1 MPQFKLKDGRELEIL
16 DNGIN
21 SESTII
27 FHHGTPGHASTWSEW
42 LESAASAGIR
52 ALSYSRAGYGTS
64 DRNPGR
70 SVISI
75 NTDISQLL
83 DSKNISKFVSIGWSG
98 GGPHSLATTCEPR
111 NVGAISL
118 AGVGAY
124 GVEDLDFLEG
134 MGPENHD
141 EFGAALKDEATI
153 DQWMNEN
160 AGPMKSVTGGEIIE
174 AFGGLIG
181 EADKAALKDGAAEQ
195 MAASMRS
202 GLAVSFDGWIDDDL
216 VFVKPWGFDLA
227 AITKPVFLWQGDD
240 DFMVPHAHAYW
251 LEKHI
256 PTAQLNFVPGEGHIS
271 LGTKH
276 RGAILKQA
284 FDLLTAE
291 SHLPKTP

>member
-21 SESTII
+21 AESAII
-27 FHHGTPGHASTWSEW
+27 FHHGTPGHANTWGDW
-42 LESAASAGIR
+42 LDAAATAGIR
-52 ALSYSRAGYGTS
+52 AISYSRAGYGTS
-64 DRNPGR
+64 DRHPGR

-75 NTDISQLL
+75 NNDIAQVL
-83 DSKNISKFVSIGWSG
+83 DSKNIIKFVSIGWSG

-118 AGVGAY
+118 AGVGAF
-124 GVEDLDFLEG
+124 GVDDLDFLEG

-141 EFGAALKDEATI
+141 EFGAALKGEAVI
-153 DQWMNEN
+153 DKWMNDN
-160 AGPMKSVTGGEIIE
+160 AGPMKSVTGSDIIE

-181 EADKAALKDGAAEQ
+181 DADKAALNAGGADQ

-202 GLAVSFDGWIDDDL
+202 ALAVSFDGWIDDDL

-240 DFMVPHAHAYW
+240 DFMVPHAHSYW

-256 PTAQLNFVPGEGHIS
+256 PTATLIFKSGEGHIS
-271 LGTKH
+271 LGIKY
-276 RGAILKQA
+276 RSEILKQA
-284 FDLLTAE
+284 ADLL
-291 SHLPKTP
+291 K

>member
-21 SESTII
+21 SDTAII
-27 FHHGTPGHASTWSEW
+27 FHHGTPGHASSWIEW
-42 LESAASAGIR
+42 LESAANAGIR

-70 SVISI
+70 SVVSI
-75 NTDISQLL
+75 NNDIAQLL
-83 DSKNISKFVSIGWSG
+83 DAMNITKFVSIGWSG
-98 GGPHSLATTCEPR
+98 GGPHCIANTFEPR

-118 AGVGAY
+118 AGVGAF
-124 GVEDLDFLEG
+124 GVDDLDFLEG

-141 EFGAALKDEATI
+141 EFGAALKGEAVI
-153 DQWMNEN
+153 DRWMEDN
-160 AGPMKSVTGGEIIE
+160 AGSMKTVTGAEIRE

-181 EADKAALKDGAAEQ
+181 DADKAVLEGDAADQ

-202 GLAVSFDGWIDDDL
+202 ALAVSFDGWIDDDL
-216 VFVKPWGFDLA
+216 VFVKNWGFDLA

-240 DFMVPHAHAYW
+240 DFMVPHAHSYW

-256 PTAQLNFVPGEGHIS
+256 PTAKLTFKAGEGHIS
-271 LGTKH
+271 LGIKYRTE
-276 RGAILKQA
+276 ILAQA
-284 FDLLTAE
+284 QDLL
-291 SHLPKTP
+291 K

>member
-21 SESTII
+21 SDQAII
-27 FHHGTPGHASTWSEW
+27 FHHGTPGHATAW
-42 LESAASAGIR
+42 LSWLDEAAAAGVR

-75 NTDISQLL
+75 NSDIAQVL
-83 DSKNISKFVSIGWSG
+83 DGKGINKFVAIGWSG
-98 GGPHSLATTCEPR
+98 GGPHALANTFEPR

-118 AGVGAY
+118 AGVGAF
-124 GVEDLDFLEG
+124 GVDDLNFLEG

-141 EFGAALKDEATI
+141 EFGAALKGEAVIT
-153 DQWMNEN
+153 QWMNDN
-160 AGPMKSVTGGEIIE
+160 AMAMKNVSGKDIRE

-181 EADKAALKDGAAEQ
+181 DADKEVLEGATADA
-195 MAASMRS
+195 MAATMRS

-216 VFVKPWGFDLA
+216 VFIKHWGFDLA
-227 AITKPVFLWQGDD
+227 AITKPVILWQGDQD
-240 DFMVPHAHAYW
+240 LMVPHAHSYW

-256 PTAQLNFVPGEGHIS
+256 PTAKLTFIPGHGHIS
-271 LGTKH
+271 LGEKYKPE
-276 RGAILKQA
+276 ILKQA
-284 FDLLTAE
+284 LELLG
-291 SHLPKTP
+291 

>member
-1 MPQFKLKDGRELEIL
+1 MPQCKLKDGRELEFL

-21 SESTII
+21 SEKAII
-27 FHHGTPGHASTWSEW
+27 FHHGTPGHASMWTDW
-42 LESAASAGIR
+42 LEAAAAQGIR

-70 SVISI
+70 SVLSV
-75 NTDISQLL
+75 NGDIAQLL
-83 DSKNISKFVSIGWSG
+83 DSKSVTKFVSIGWSG
-98 GGPHSLATTCEPR
+98 GGPHCIANTFEPR

-124 GVEDLDFLEG
+124 GVDDLDFLEG

-141 EFGAALKDEATI
+141 EFGAALKGEASI
-153 DQWMNEN
+153 DQWMQDNVF
-160 AGPMKSVTGGEIIE
+160 GMKSVTGEEIRE

-181 EADKAALKDGAAEQ
+181 EADKAVLQGETADH

-202 GLAVSFDGWIDDDL
+202 AIAVSFDGWIDDDL
-216 VFVKPWGFDLA
+216 VFIKSWGFDLA

-240 DFMVPHAHAYW
+240 DFMVPHAHSYW

-256 PTAQLNFVPGEGHIS
+256 PTATLSFKAGEGHIS
-271 LGTKH
+271 LTIKY
-276 RGAILKQA
+276 RSEILAQA
-284 FDLLTAE
+284 ENLL
-291 SHLPKTP
+291 K

>member
-21 SESTII
+21 SDQAII
-27 FHHGTPGHASTWSEW
+27 FHHGTPGHATAW
-42 LESAASAGIR
+42 LSWLDEAAAAGVR

-75 NTDISQLL
+75 NSDIAQVL
-83 DSKNISKFVSIGWSG
+83 DGKGIIKFVAIGWSG
-98 GGPHSLATTCEPR
+98 GGPHALANTFEPR

-118 AGVGAY
+118 AGVGAF
-124 GVEDLDFLEG
+124 GVDDLNFLEG

-141 EFGAALKDEATI
+141 EFGAALKGEAVIT
-153 DQWMNEN
+153 QWMNDN
-160 AGPMKSVTGGEIIE
+160 AVAMKNVSGNDIRE

-181 EADKAALKDGAAEQ
+181 DADKEVLEGATADA
-195 MAASMRS
+195 MAATMRS

-216 VFVKPWGFDLA
+216 VFIKHWGFDLA
-227 AITKPVFLWQGDD
+227 AITKPVILWQGDQD
-240 DFMVPHAHAYW
+240 LMVPHAHSYW

-256 PTAQLNFVPGEGHIS
+256 PTAKLTFIPGHGHIS
-271 LGTKH
+271 LGEKY
-276 RGAILKQA
+276 RPEILKQA
-284 FDLLTAE
+284 LELLG
-291 SHLPKTP
+291 